1 MEYRILDGN
10 ELIIQG
16 GLEAGVSLYTGY
28 PGSPLADFFNVL
40 QARRAELTRHGV
52 RVAIANNEGN
62 AAAMAAGARQAGR
75 DCLLAMKSMGLQV
88 AADALSVGNFAD
100 PGPRAIDPDSGTPC
114 HAGVVV
120 VVGDDPW
127 CQSTATPAD
136 SRYLFKHLHIPFLE
150 PATPQELKDGIALAL
165 TLSRRSSLYVG
176 VVVPTFLAEGGGR
189 VCIRPWTPLPRETA
203 RFDPDTLDLTRNV
216 MVPPNSRVADREMI
230 RVRFPRALEV
240 LTQLSLDHCEGDE
253 TAELGFIAAG
263 PVYPRMRQVLDE
275 LGLGEEV
282 ALYRPAGS
290 WPLVESALVPWLVR
304 RRTVVVVEE
313 KRGFLEQE
321 VAALCQAHGLEVRV
335 MGKRFRFSDEE
346 EEGFPA
352 DGGLSHELMRERI
365 EVLLQHLRPATRPLS
380 PAEPIVLPEALPPRL
395 PTFCP
400 GCPHRETLSILK
412 AVRRSLARVGI
423 PLVTHG
429 DVGCYSLS
437 FLPPFGEMHDIGAM
451 GQGGAVGAGT
461 DLFTGTPS
469 VVLMGDS
476 TFFHTGVTAIS
487 NSVQLGHDV
496 TYIVLD
502 NGVTAMTGHQV
513 DPRSGESVE
522 GLRRPQ
528 QDILGMVRAMGVTE
542 AIEVNPSDRYFYL
555 NLLAD
560 YVRRPGTKV
569 IVSRKECGLTYHARL
584 RAREREMLVQ
594 GKPLPEKVFYRI
606 NTSACEDCRACI
618 EATGCPGLSRTEDAY
633 GPKVSIDPQICVADG
648 YCSKI
653 LACPSFEKIRVIDY
667 LPPTTRHDDVI
678 VSEELPEPAP
688 RKTLEDI
695 SAGNIWR
702 VVVTGVGGSG
712 VTTITR
718 VLAEAALALPETLEF
733 SFIDQKGLA
742 QRNGQVT
749 SHLALYRAGAA
760 NDPVTPQG
768 GADLLLAADLLD
780 GAHSLAWLAPHGLA
794 LCEED
799 MQLPLS
805 LMLDEGER
813 EPPLT
818 PQRLHESLRR
828 ALGERLYLLPA
839 RRTVGQTLGRSVYAP
854 ALLLGAAWQA
864 GAIPFPLEAM
874 RTAFERALPS
884 REFATNWQAFLLGRR
899 LFITG
904 PEPMSADEPEAE
916 LTLLRTSLVES
927 LPPWTSAEALLTRF
941 EDALQR
947 LTRLFPEVPLTHIA
961 RYLHDLLLYDRGA
974 TLEDYLTEA
983 TRVVQRYAPEHRA
996 LALRVLT
1003 KTHFVKDEIFI
1014 AHVLVSP
1021 LEAAKRQHT
1030 YGRLGHSL
1038 RVSHPNR
1045 PRLELFG
1052 RHLEITLESRPW
1064 MLRLLRHCRFLRRLP
1079 GWHQRERE
1087 IAEHVRTLLLE
1098 EVPCETDVG
1107 FALRRLDGIKGYR
1120 ETRYEKAERK
1130 LAAFG
1135 RRAAPRSQ
1143 AENPAA
1149 VRRDLAAH

>member
-40 QARRAELTRHGV
+40 QKRREELARHGA

-100 PGPRAIDPDSGTPC
+100 PGPRAIDPASGTPC

-150 PATPQELKDGIALAL
+150 PATPQELKDYIALAL

-189 VCIRPWTPLPRETA
+189 VRVRPWAPLPRETA
-203 RFDPDTLDLTRNV
+203 RFDPQTLDLTRNV
-216 MVPPNSRVADREMI
+216 MVPPNSRLADRDMI
-230 RVRFPRALEV
+230 RVRFPRALDV
-240 LTQLSLDHCEGDE
+240 LARLSLDRCEGNE
-253 TAELGFIAAG
+253 TAGIGFIAAG
-263 PVYPRMRQVLDE
+263 PVYPRLRQVLDE
-275 LGLGEEV
+275 LGLVDEV

-290 WPLVESALVPWLVR
+290 WPLVESALVPWLAR
-304 RRTVVVVEE
+304 RHTVVVVEE

-321 VAALCQAHGLEVRV
+321 VAALCQAHGLGLRV
-335 MGKRFRFSDEE
+335 MGKRFRLADEE

-352 DGGLSHELMRERI
+352 DGGLSHEILRERI
-365 EVLLQHLRPATRPLS
+365 GVLLRHLHPAARPPRPTES
-380 PAEPIVLPEALPPRL
+380 IVLPEALPQRL

-400 GCPHRETLSILK
+400 GCPHRETLSVLK
-412 AVRRSLARVGI
+412 VLRRSLERAGI

-461 DLFTGTPS
+461 DLFTGAPS

-528 QDILGMVRAMGVTE
+528 QDILGMVRAMGVTD
-542 AIEVNPSDRYFYL
+542 AIEVNPGDRYFYL

-584 RAREREMLVQ
+584 RAQERETLAQ
-594 GKPLPEKVFYRI
+594 GKPLPEKVFYRV
-606 NTSACEDCRACI
+606 NTSACEDCRACV

-633 GPKVSIDPQICVADG
+633 GPKVRIDPQICVADG
-648 YCSKI
+648 YCAKI
-653 LACPSFEKIRVIDY
+653 LACPSFEKIRVIDF
-667 LPPTTRHDDVI
+667 LPPATRSDEVG
-678 VSEELPEPAP
+678 VAEGLPEPAP

-695 SAGNIWR
+695 AAGNTWR

-749 SHLALYRAGAA
+749 SHLALYRAGTA
-760 NDPVTPQG
+760 NDPVTSQG

-780 GAHSLAWLAPHGLA
+780 GARSLSWLASHGLA

-799 MQLPLS
+799 MQIPLS

-818 PQRLHESLRR
+818 PKRLHESLRR
-828 ALGERLYLLPA
+828 ALGERLCLLPS
-839 RRTVGQTLGRSVYAP
+839 RRTAGQRLGRIVYAP

-874 RTAFERALPS
+874 RAAFERALPA
-884 REFATNWQAFLLGRR
+884 RESAANWHAFLLGRK
-899 LFITG
+899 LFATG
-904 PEPMSADEPEAE
+904 PEPMPAEDPEAE
-916 LTLLRTSLVES
+916 LALLRTSLVES
-927 LPPWTSAEALLTRF
+927 LPPWASADALLARF
-941 EDALQR
+941 ADALQR
-947 LTRLFPEVPLTHIA
+947 LTDLFPEVPVTHLA
-961 RYLHDLLLYDRGA
+961 RYVHDLLLYDRGA
-974 TLEDYLTEA
+974 SLADYLREA
-983 TRVVQRYAPEHRA
+983 ERVVQRYAPEHRA

-1003 KTHFVKDEIFI
+1003 KTHFVKDEVFV

-1021 LEAAKRQHT
+1021 LEAAHREHT
-1030 YGRLGHSL
+1030 YGRLGRTL

-1052 RHLEITLESRPW
+1052 KTFEITLESRPW
-1064 MLRLLRHCRFLRRLP
+1064 MLRLMRHCRFLRRLP
-1079 GWHQRERE
+1079 GWHRRERE
-1087 IAEHVRTLLLE
+1087 IAEHIRRVLLE
-1098 EVPCETDVG
+1098 DVPREADVG
-1107 FALRRLDGIKGYR
+1107 LALRRLDGIKGYR

-1135 RRAAPRSQ
+1135 RRGAPRSRV
-1143 AENPAA
+1143 ENPVT
-1149 VRRDLAAH
+1149 VRHDLAAR